1 LAKKVDMPIPENRTR
16 WAEGQAE
23 QLLAIPFISEF
34 VFRSPQNLSGPRGTQ
49 REVADHLILHCGKG
63 LLVSQKAQEDPESRD
78 DRRNEF
84 WVLNNAKSAV
94 AQLIGALRSPKTPFW
109 CDHPRRGRVDFLAG
123 LPSIAHGVVLV
134 ETFRPVDLQPA
145 VADLPLEYPGTS
157 ITYLSINDFINLAMQ
172 LRTVPEVY
180 AYLDARRKLPESA
193 LRRVGDEQ
201 VLLEYFLLHGT
212 FGFCR
217 GHEDAA
223 QTLENRADEL
233 DELLDRM
240 VDYRQGSAYLEYV
253 MNALA
258 TRSSTCLEGISP
270 EWAAKFDP
278 QESRSNYLRMQ
289 EIFTDLGLRERAV
302 LGSHFESVIR
312 DLAEHPEGYVHSA
325 VRLDSKPE
333 WVFLFASSKGVKRE
347 EIFRRMESSMRA
359 ALAFYQ
365 KQRCLVVVD
374 RDGAGYELSMTH
386 PDLVFTPSP
395 VEIRHGHEI
404 FGHLRTAS
412 VPVDGF

>member
-1 LAKKVDMPIPENRTR
+1 MPILEIRTR
-16 WAEGQAE
+16 WAEEQAE
-23 QLLAIPFISEF
+23 QLLAVPFIAEF
-34 VFRSPQNLSGPRGTQ
+34 VFRSPQKLDGPRGIQ
-49 REVADHLILHCGKG
+49 KEVADLLIEHKGKG

-78 DRRNEF
+78 ERKNGF
-84 WVLNNAKSAV
+84 WVLKNAKGAV
-94 AQLIGALRSPKTPFW
+94 AQLIGALRSPRTPFW
-109 CDHPRRGRVDFLAG
+109 CDHPRRGRVDFPAG
-123 LPSIAHGVVLV
+123 LPPIAHGVVVV
-134 ETFRPVDLQPA
+134 ETFRPVDLQLA
-145 VADLPLEYPGTS
+145 ALDLPLEYASTP
-157 ITYLSINDFINLAMQ
+157 ITYLSLNDFINVAMQ
-172 LRTVPEVY
+172 LRTVSEVY
-180 AYLDARRKLPESA
+180 AYLDARRELPESA

-212 FGFCR
+212 FGSCR
-217 GHEDAA
+217 GHQDAT
-223 QTLENRADEL
+223 QTLERRAEEL
-233 DELLDRM
+233 DVLLDRM

-253 MNALA
+253 TNALA

-270 EWAAKFDP
+270 EWAARFDP

-312 DLAEHPEGYVHSA
+312 ALTERPDGYVHSA

-333 WVFLFASSKGVKRE
+333 WVFLFASSKGAERQ

-359 ALAFYQ
+359 ALAFYK
-365 KQRCLVVVD
+365 KQRCMVVVD
-374 RDGAGYELSMTH
+374 RDGAGYEVSMTH

-395 VEIRHGHEI
+395 AEIAHGQEM
-404 FGHLRTAS
+404 FGRLRIAS

>member
-1 LAKKVDMPIPENRTR
+1 MPIPECRTR
-16 WAEGQAE
+16 WAEEQAE

-34 VFRSPQNLSGPRGTQ
+34 VFRSPQNLTGPHGTQ
-49 REVADHLILHCGKG
+49 REVADHLILHHGKG

-78 DRRNEF
+78 ERKNEL
-84 WVLNNAKSAV
+84 WVLKNAKGAV
-94 AQLIGALRSPKTPFW
+94 AQLIGALRSPSTPFW
-109 CDHPRRGRVDFLAG
+109 CDHPRRGRVDFPAG
-123 LPSIAHGVVLV
+123 LPPIAHGVIVV

-145 VADLPLEYPGTS
+145 AADLPLEYAGTP
-157 ITYLSINDFINLAMQ
+157 ITYLSINDLINVAMQ

-180 AYLDARRKLPESA
+180 AYLDARRELPESA

-212 FGFCR
+212 FGSCL
-217 GHEDAA
+217 GHEDAVQA
-223 QTLENRADEL
+223 LENCTGEL

-240 VDYRQGSAYLEYV
+240 VDYRQGSAYLEYITD
-253 MNALA
+253 ALA

-289 EIFTDLGLRERAV
+289 EIFTDLGLRERAL
-302 LGSHFESVIR
+302 LGTNFESVTR
-312 DLAEHPEGYVHSA
+312 ALAEQPEGYVHA
-325 VRLDSKPE
+325 PVRLDSKPE
-333 WVFLFASSKGVKRE
+333 WVFLFASSKGVERE

-374 RDGAGYELSMTH
+374 RDGAGYEVSMTH

-395 VEIRHGHEI
+395 SEIRHGHEI

-412 VPVDGF
+412 VQVVGF